1 MTELEKKTIKIAEVT
16 RVEGHSAVHVE
27 ITDGQVTDVK
37 MEVTEGKR
45 FFERML
51 LGHQFSEMPHLTSRI
66 CAICSA
72 GHVLAAIHSVERA
85 SGITVSETTRLF
97 RLLMQMGM
105 FIESHATHIY
115 ALALPDFVGAQDV
128 ADLATRF
135 QAKFIE
141 WTKLRSL
148 GAAIQT
154 TVGGRP
160 FHPVNLH
167 VGGLS
172 HYPSVAQLE
181 PLLAQL
187 KEYQQIAVDL
197 CELLLGFAPP
207 VRRTTDPCYMAL
219 IPPDGEYGYM
229 GDRVKASDG
238 WEDSIDNYKEYLGE
252 KVLPY
257 SHAKQSNARGKS
269 LMVGSL
275 ARLALFG
282 DRLGR
287 MAKPLYEKSPIASG
301 DTNTIWNNLA
311 QALELVDAI
320 EQSIA
325 IIGKL
330 KSTPYQIDLHDPR
343 KQSIK
348 AGSATGATECPR
360 GTLYHHFVLDDSGK
374 IMEADIVTPTA
385 QNVGRMEVD
394 IREVV
399 QQAKDPTAAEVRDHL
414 ETLLRAYDPCNTC
427 ATHMVS
433 ISYR

>member
-27 ITDGQVTDVK
+27 ISDGQVTDVQ
-37 MEVTEGKR
+37 MSVTEGLR

-51 LGHQFSEMPHLTSRI
+51 VGHKFSDMPHITSRI

-72 GHVLAAIHSVERA
+72 GHVLAAIHAVER
-85 SGITVSETTRLF
+85 SGKIKVSRTTVLF

-115 ALALPDFVGAQDV
+115 ALALPDFVGAVDV

-148 GAAIQT
+148 GSAIQT

-172 HYPSVAQLE
+172 HYPTTQELE
-181 PLLAQL
+181 PLLAEL
-187 KEYQQIAVDL
+187 KDKRQIAVDL
-197 CELLLGFAPP
+197 CELLLSFELP
-207 VRRTTDPCYMAL
+207 VRRTSDPCYVAL
-219 IPPDGEYGYM
+219 IPPGNKYGYE
-229 GDRVKASDG
+229 GDRVRSSDG
-238 WEDSIDNYKEYLGE
+238 WEESIDNYREYLGE

-257 SHAKQSNARGKS
+257 SHAKKSCARGKPM
-269 LMVGSL
+269 MVGSL
-275 ARLALFG
+275 ARLSLFG
-282 DRLGR
+282 DRLRGTAR
-287 MAKPLYEKSPIASG
+287 DIYEKSPMSRG
-301 DTNTIWNNLA
+301 DTNTIWNNLG
-311 QALELVDAI
+311 QAIEVVDAI
-320 EQSIA
+320 DQA
-325 IIGKL
+325 IEIISEL
-330 KSTPYQIDLHDPR
+330 
-343 KQSIK
+343 KQSPYAKDPHDIRK
-348 AGSATGATECPR
+348 LAIPSGTVTGATECPR
-360 GTLYHHFVLDDSGK
+360 GTLYHHFRIDEEGV
-374 IMEADIVTPTA
+374 IQEADLITPTA

-399 QQAKDPTAAEVRDHL
+399 QQAPDPMAADLKNHL

-433 ISYR
+433 ITYR